1 MKLFALDLSTRVG
14 WARFSGPT
22 DPAPKFGTYALPKPY
37 DQDDI
42 AKRTLALRF
51 WLREMLKV
59 YRPDCLAF
67 EAPWIPMGSMSTT
80 QFTLRLQVSLACE
93 VETTAAECEVPRIL
107 EVPGSVAKLALTG
120 TGRIASKDKPAI
132 MVRAAQARGWAVG
145 DDHQADA
152 GAVALAAYDSLTAP

>member
-1 MKLFALDLSTRVG
+1 MKLFALDLSRRVG
-14 WARFSGPT
+14 WARFAGPT
-22 DPAPKFGTYALPKPY
+22 DPQPKFGTYVLPKPM
-37 DQDDI
+37 DQEDI

-51 WLREMLKV
+51 WLREMLRV
-59 YRPDCLAF
+59 YRPHCLAF
-67 EAPWIPMGSMSTT
+67 EAPWIPMIPGNTT

-120 TGRIASKDKPAI
+120 SGRIASKDKPAV